1 MQEVLPTIQDKAW
14 PCSNLDVVIQ
24 QDRPSAPIAE
34 FDSKVIAAA
43 RTEGLWNTDSISQV
57 TRFGCA
63 QSFLLMGPS
72 VFSKE
77 GWLCKQ
83 SG

>member
-1 MQEVLPTIQDKAW
+1 M
-14 PCSNLDVVIQ
+14 DVVIQ

-43 RTEGLWNTDSISQV
+43 RNEGLWNADSISQV

-63 QSFLLMGPS
+63 QSFLLLGPS
-72 VFSKE
+72 VFQWRDSFVNKVDE
-77 GWLCKQ
+77 LIMRV
-83 SG
+83 